1 MISFTFMYY
10 LVHPGIKVEK
20 IFVYTKLFQLKQI
33 QAPPGERLFKPFHSQ
48 IRNTIINSQQE
59 ES

>member
-1 MISFTFMYY
+1 MNYY
-10 LVHPGIKVEK
+10 TKVEW

-33 QAPPGERLFKPFHSQ
+33 QAPPSERLFKPFHSQ
-48 IRNTIINSQQE
+48 IRNTTINSQQE